1 MNSFG
6 RIFRISVFGESHG
19 ACVGVVIDGCPAG
32 LALNEADFAADLKEE
47 KAGRAREPHPEKK
60 MIYLFLKVESLMA
73 RQRASLSPFYL
84 KTKTQEAKIMKSSAT
99 FHGRVMPIGWRI
111 KNLEVMK
118 ITGRRAF

>member
-1 MNSFG
+1 MKQ
-6 RIFRISVFGESHG
+6 ILLPIW
-19 ACVGVVIDGCPAG
+19 
-32 LALNEADFAADLKEE
+32 KEE

-60 MIYLFLKVESLMA
+60 MILLFLKVESLMA

-84 KTKTQEAKIMKSSAT
+84 KTKTQEAKIMKSSAA

-118 ITGRRAF
+118 ITGEAGILAPDLLPAL